1 MPMENQLA
9 HAITQTEYDS
19 SYDKAAKKLL
29 ANKQI
34 LAQIMKN
41 CVNEYSACSVDEIA
55 EKYIEGTPEVGT
67 VGVHVDD
74 TNRPKKTAGVIT
86 GSNNEDST
94 LTEGTINYDVRFD
107 AIAPASEGSTAQKDV
122 IRLIINVEAQTA
134 FNPGYPLTKRAIY
147 YCSRMISAQHGPIF
161 TNSEYGKIRKVY
173 SIWVCTHPTKEFQ
186 NTLIRYSIRP
196 EQLIGNAVE
205 KSENYDLMSVVTI
218 CLGEPGTENY
228 TGIVK
233 FMDVLLSSSRAATEK
248 KKILEEKGIHQIVK
262 ENEEQTLALKTEL
275 NENPEYSLVVDPTDK
290 YSMSETQKAF
300 IKNYVNFKSIPMAAE
315 LTGIDL
321 DTAKSYFVAWSSQQ
335 EIRRIN
341 KAMYQRQFSHEL
353 LTIDEL
359 GGYLSSLITDED
371 VPLADR
377 VKTMDK
383 VRIAQ
388 MLIDLQLYKNQAIN
402 NPAELMNIDLEGEI
416 KELSVQSIKMLLYQK
431 KSKKENR
438 KDIID
443 VSANDLLPEEEAFLK
458 TLPADELLK
467 LIDETSKGGND
478 NGKK

>member
-74 TNRPKKTAGVIT
+74 TNRPQKTSDVIV

-94 LTEGTINYDVRFD
+94 LTEGTVNYDVRFD
-107 AIAPASEGSTAQKDV
+107 AIAPALEGSTARKDV

-248 KKILEEKGIHQIVK
+248 KKILEEEFGVAM
-262 ENEEQTLALKTEL
+262 NEELEREVLVMCNLSQGVKAEGINIGEMRMLVKQVRKGRVTIEEAAEDAGMTVEESAWFYGYYNHKSNDNLPTLAAIAEMSEADVNSLLPGYHIDQLREVWGKPDTS
-275 NENPEYSLVVDPTDK
+275 ENGTACWKIGNDTILVV
-290 YSMSETQKAF
+290 S
-300 IKNYVNFKSIPMAAE
+300 
-315 LTGIDL
+315 
-321 DTAKSYFVAWSSQQ
+321 
-335 EIRRIN
+335 
-341 KAMYQRQFSHEL
+341 
-353 LTIDEL
+353 
-359 GGYLSSLITDED
+359 
-371 VPLADR
+371 
-377 VKTMDK
+377 
-383 VRIAQ
+383 
-388 MLIDLQLYKNQAIN
+388 YKNNGIVAICGLKDDSG
-402 NPAELMNIDLEGEI
+402 ASIGE
-416 KELSVQSIKMLLYQK
+416 
-431 KSKKENR
+431 
-438 KDIID
+438 
-443 VSANDLLPEEEAFLK
+443 
-458 TLPADELLK
+458 
-467 LIDETSKGGND
+467 
-478 NGKK
+478 

>member
-9 HAITQTEYDS
+9 HAITQTEYDL

-74 TNRPKKTAGVIT
+74 TNRPKKTSDVIA

-107 AIAPASEGSTAQKDV
+107 AIAPASEGSAEQKDV

-205 KSENYDLMSVVTI
+205 KSENY
-218 CLGEPGTENY
+218 

-248 KKILEEKGIHQIVK
+248 KKILEEEFGVAMNEDLEREVLVMCNLSQGVKAEGISIGEMRMLVKQVRKGRVTI
-262 ENEEQTLALKTEL
+262 EE
-275 NENPEYSLVVDPTDK
+275 
-290 YSMSETQKAF
+290 
-300 IKNYVNFKSIPMAAE
+300 AAE
-315 LTGIDL
+315 DAGMTVEEFKKILENT
-321 DTAKSYFVAWSSQQ
+321 
-335 EIRRIN
+335 
-341 KAMYQRQFSHEL
+341 
-353 LTIDEL
+353 
-359 GGYLSSLITDED
+359 
-371 VPLADR
+371 PL
-377 VKTMDK
+377 
-383 VRIAQ
+383 
-388 MLIDLQLYKNQAIN
+388 QA
-402 NPAELMNIDLEGEI
+402 
-416 KELSVQSIKMLLYQK
+416 V
-431 KSKKENR
+431 
-438 KDIID
+438 
-443 VSANDLLPEEEAFLK
+443 
-458 TLPADELLK
+458 
-467 LIDETSKGGND
+467 
-478 NGKK
+478 